1 MAARASFV
9 FCVVVLFHFYF
20 FKFDWIFS
28 NQFSSELFHVFL
40 GFSWISLPVAM
51 QLSIFVE
58 YLFFPFEY
66 LFFSFLFFFFDGRRR
81 RRRRRTVPAD
91 TGRTCVIVIFSSIFF
106 ISPFFYCLFFFSVPF
121 IPVLFFFFSFLLF
134 FSFLEC
140 FFFLSRL
147 ERLKDDSIASIFSS
161 IFWECKDEMFVFF
174 LFFLHFLQKKVF
186 GSLKGQAKTSREK
199 EGKEEEE
206 EEEERKEE
214 EEEDDD
220 EEEEDDMMMM
230 VMMKKTKKN
239 KKNPMKTRF
248 KLGNRPIDH
257 VSQNR

>member
-106 ISPFFYCLFFFSVPF
+106 ISPFFYCLFFFLGPF
-121 IPVLFFFFSFLLF
+121 HSRPFLFLF
-134 FSFLEC
+134 FSFIFFIFGM
-140 FFFLSRL
+140 FFFSLAAGTFEGRL
-147 ERLKDDSIASIFSS
+147 YCEY
-161 IFWECKDEMFVFF
+161 
-174 LFFLHFLQKKVF
+174 LFEYL
-186 GSLKGQAKTSREK
+186 
-199 EGKEEEE
+199 
-206 EEEERKEE
+206 
-214 EEEDDD
+214 
-220 EEEEDDMMMM
+220 
-230 VMMKKTKKN
+230 
-239 KKNPMKTRF
+239 
-248 KLGNRPIDH
+248 LGM
-257 VSQNR
+257 

>member
-66 LFFSFLFFFFDGRRR
+66 LFFSFLFFFLMDDVVVVVVELFQQIRDER
-81 RRRRRTVPAD
+81 A
-91 TGRTCVIVIFSSIFF
+91 SSLSFRVSFLFLPFF
-106 ISPFFYCLFFFSVPF
+106 IASFFFSVPF